1 MDMQVQRPIT
11 SGSRQAP
18 DPYDQYLESRGLYR
32 KHTARDASSLF
43 RVIAEQMYD
52 TQMLHYEIR
61 LECVRFMTLKRRI
74 FEKEIPGDFDSYMQD
89 MSKPKTYGTM
99 TELRAMSCLYRR
111 NVILYEPYNMGTSVV
126 FNRRYAE
133 NFRVFFNNENHF
145 DSVYDVEYIERA
157 AICQSIAFKLLYQKL
172 FKLPDVSFAVEIM
185 LHPHTFN
192 WDRFN
197 VEFDD
202 KGYMVRIH
210 CTDGRVFKLDLPGD
224 TNCILENYKLCNFH
238 STNGNQSINARKG
251 GRLEIKNQEERKA
264 SGSSGHEP
272 NDLLPM
278 CPNRLES
285 CVRQLLDDGISP
297 FPYKV
302 AKSMDPYMYRNIEFD
317 CWNDMRKEAKLY
329 NVYINDYNFKVP
341 YESLHPL
348 PPDEYRPWSL
358 PFRYHRQMPRLPLPK
373 YAGKANKSS
382 KWKKNKLFEMDQYFE
397 HSKCDLMP
405 YMPVD
410 NCYQGVHIQDDEQR
424 DHNDPEQNDQN
435 PTTEQRDRE
444 EPQAQKQHQRTKA
457 SRVQPQNSSS
467 SQNQEVS
474 GSAAPPPT
482 QYMNYVPMIP
492 SRPGHLPPPWPASPM
507 AIAEEFPF
515 PISGTPHP
523 PPTEGCVYMPFGGYG
538 PPPPGAVALSGPHPF
553 MPLPSPPLNVT
564 GIGEPRRSL
573 HPNGEDLP
581 VDMVTLRYFYNMG
594 VDLHWRMSHHT
605 PPDELG
611 MFGYHQQNN
620 TDQQAGRTVVIGATE
635 DNLTAVE
642 STPPPSPEVANA
654 TEQSPLEKSAYAKR
668 NLNSVKVRGKRPEQ
682 LQDIKDSLGPAA
694 FLPTPTPSP
703 SSNGSQFSFY
713 TTPSPH
719 HHLITPP
726 RLLQPPPP
734 PPIFYHKAGPPQ
746 LGGAAQ
752 GQTPY
757 AWGMPAPV
765 VSPYEVI
772 NNYNMDPS
780 AQPQQQ
786 QPAPLQPAPL
796 SVQSQPAAVYA
807 ATRHH

>member
-1 MDMQVQRPIT
+1 MS
-11 SGSRQAP
+11 SGIIMILNKMTRTRLRSSGIVKNAGTEATP
-18 DPYDQYLESRGLYR
+18 AHEGIKGSAAELEFQP
-32 KHTARDASSLF
+32 K
-43 RVIAEQMYD
+43 
-52 TQMLHYEIR
+52 
-61 LECVRFMTLKRRI
+61 
-74 FEKEIPGDFDSYMQD
+74 PGGFGFGCPATHSVY
-89 MSKPKTYGTM
+89 
-99 TELRAMSCLYRR
+99 ELRANDTESSWAFTATLACISDGYCRGVSVPHFR
-111 NVILYEPYNMGTSVV
+111 NPASTA
-126 FNRRYAE
+126 NRRLCI
-133 NFRVFFNNENHF
+133 H
-145 DSVYDVEYIERA
+145 
-157 AICQSIAFKLLYQKL
+157 AI
-172 FKLPDVSFAVEIM
+172 
-185 LHPHTFN
+185 
-192 WDRFN
+192 
-197 VEFDD
+197 
-202 KGYMVRIH
+202 
-210 CTDGRVFKLDLPGD
+210 
-224 TNCILENYKLCNFH
+224 
-238 STNGNQSINARKG
+238 
-251 GRLEIKNQEERKA
+251 
-264 SGSSGHEP
+264 
-272 NDLLPM
+272 
-278 CPNRLES
+278 
-285 CVRQLLDDGISP
+285 
-297 FPYKV
+297 
-302 AKSMDPYMYRNIEFD
+302 
-317 CWNDMRKEAKLY
+317 
-329 NVYINDYNFKVP
+329 
-341 YESLHPL
+341 
-348 PPDEYRPWSL
+348 
-358 PFRYHRQMPRLPLPK
+358 
-373 YAGKANKSS
+373 
-382 KWKKNKLFEMDQYFE
+382 
-397 HSKCDLMP
+397 
-405 YMPVD
+405 
-410 NCYQGVHIQDDEQR
+410 
-424 DHNDPEQNDQN
+424 
-435 PTTEQRDRE
+435 
-444 EPQAQKQHQRTKA
+444 
-457 SRVQPQNSSS
+457 
-467 SQNQEVS
+467 
-474 GSAAPPPT
+474 
-482 QYMNYVPMIP
+482 
-492 SRPGHLPPPWPASPM
+492 
-507 AIAEEFPF
+507 
-515 PISGTPHP
+515 
-523 PPTEGCVYMPFGGYG
+523 GGYG

-786 QPAPLQPAPL
+786 QPATLQPAPL

>member
-1 MDMQVQRPIT
+1 
-11 SGSRQAP
+11 
-18 DPYDQYLESRGLYR
+18 
-32 KHTARDASSLF
+32 
-43 RVIAEQMYD
+43 
-52 TQMLHYEIR
+52 
-61 LECVRFMTLKRRI
+61 
-74 FEKEIPGDFDSYMQD
+74 
-89 MSKPKTYGTM
+89 
-99 TELRAMSCLYRR
+99 
-111 NVILYEPYNMGTSVV
+111 
-126 FNRRYAE
+126 
-133 NFRVFFNNENHF
+133 
-145 DSVYDVEYIERA
+145 
-157 AICQSIAFKLLYQKL
+157 
-172 FKLPDVSFAVEIM
+172 
-185 LHPHTFN
+185 
-192 WDRFN
+192 
-197 VEFDD
+197 
-202 KGYMVRIH
+202 
-210 CTDGRVFKLDLPGD
+210 
-224 TNCILENYKLCNFH
+224 
-238 STNGNQSINARKG
+238 
-251 GRLEIKNQEERKA
+251 
-264 SGSSGHEP
+264 
-272 NDLLPM
+272 
-278 CPNRLES
+278 
-285 CVRQLLDDGISP
+285 
-297 FPYKV
+297 
-302 AKSMDPYMYRNIEFD
+302 
-317 CWNDMRKEAKLY
+317 
-329 NVYINDYNFKVP
+329 
-341 YESLHPL
+341 
-348 PPDEYRPWSL
+348 
-358 PFRYHRQMPRLPLPK
+358 MPRLPLPK

-467 SQNQEVS
+467 SQNQEGS

-538 PPPPGAVALSGPHPF
+538 PPPPGAVALPGPHPF

-682 LQDIKDSLGPAA
+682 LQDIRDSLGPAA

-752 GQTPY
+752 GQVGVIHALTNSKYSIGNRHSTIFRLPTPG
-757 AWGMPAPV
+757 ACQLRWCPPM
-765 VSPYEVI
+765 
-772 NNYNMDPS
+772 
-780 AQPQQQ
+780 
-786 QPAPLQPAPL
+786 
-796 SVQSQPAAVYA
+796 
-807 ATRHH
+807 R

>member
-1 MDMQVQRPIT
+1 
-11 SGSRQAP
+11 
-18 DPYDQYLESRGLYR
+18 
-32 KHTARDASSLF
+32 
-43 RVIAEQMYD
+43 
-52 TQMLHYEIR
+52 
-61 LECVRFMTLKRRI
+61 
-74 FEKEIPGDFDSYMQD
+74 
-89 MSKPKTYGTM
+89 
-99 TELRAMSCLYRR
+99 
-111 NVILYEPYNMGTSVV
+111 
-126 FNRRYAE
+126 
-133 NFRVFFNNENHF
+133 
-145 DSVYDVEYIERA
+145 
-157 AICQSIAFKLLYQKL
+157 
-172 FKLPDVSFAVEIM
+172 
-185 LHPHTFN
+185 
-192 WDRFN
+192 
-197 VEFDD
+197 
-202 KGYMVRIH
+202 
-210 CTDGRVFKLDLPGD
+210 
-224 TNCILENYKLCNFH
+224 
-238 STNGNQSINARKG
+238 
-251 GRLEIKNQEERKA
+251 
-264 SGSSGHEP
+264 
-272 NDLLPM
+272 
-278 CPNRLES
+278 
-285 CVRQLLDDGISP
+285 
-297 FPYKV
+297 
-302 AKSMDPYMYRNIEFD
+302 
-317 CWNDMRKEAKLY
+317 
-329 NVYINDYNFKVP
+329 
-341 YESLHPL
+341 
-348 PPDEYRPWSL
+348 
-358 PFRYHRQMPRLPLPK
+358 
-373 YAGKANKSS
+373 
-382 KWKKNKLFEMDQYFE
+382 MDQYFE

-752 GQTPY
+752 GQVGVIHALTNSKYSIGNRHSTIFRLPTPG
-757 AWGMPAPV
+757 ACQLRWCPPMRWSTTITWTRRLSHNNSSQPPCNQL
-765 VSPYEVI
+765 PYLSNLSRQLSMLQRVI
-772 NNYNMDPS
+772 TKQRKKKKRERGQKTDHLKERGHTDRRHYI
-780 AQPQQQ
+780 
-786 QPAPLQPAPL
+786 PLQLTAFKI
-796 SVQSQPAAVYA
+796 
-807 ATRHH
+807 